1 MATQT
6 TITDYPD
13 WMKTY
18 LEDVLE
24 KSKDLYDTDEYTP
37 YGQPRIAPFTDNQKA
52 IMDTIINYE
61 GQDEGIKALKDS
73 FYTTDA
79 DGNKVLKDYD
89 FTPRETTAKTFL
101 DKDAEGNRIIDQYMN
116 PYEELVVDKLRRQTD
131 RNMALQRQKDMAG
144 AVGRGAFGGTR
155 EAAQT
160 AVGQQALLDRL
171 ANAEADLFYK
181 GYGQAADIFSKD
193 ADRSLKADSLM
204 SKLGL
209 EADKLGMLSEFN
221 RASALESLAKT
232 DQQLFA
238 DEMALKGSV
247 GDAEQKMNQA
257 SLDLAY
263 DDFLKQEQFPYQQ
276 LDFYNS
282 IVKGLT
288 PNIGAGSVTAQTKDP
303 SFLQQ
308 ALGLGI
314 NALGLYGMGG
324 GFKPGG
330 NFSFSNLF
338 S

>member
-18 LEDVLE
+18 LEDVL
-24 KSKDLYDTDEYTP
+24 KQGQDLYNEDSYTP
-37 YGQPRIAPFTDNQKA
+37 YGNQRIAGFTDNQKT
-52 IMDTIINYE
+52 IMDSIMNYD
-61 GQDEGIKALKDS
+61 GQDAGIKALKDS

-79 DGNKVLKDYD
+79 SGNKVLKDYE
-89 FTPRETTAKTFL
+89 FTPQETTAQSFL
-101 DKDAEGNRIIDQYMN
+101 DTDADGNRLIDQYMN
-116 PYEELVVDKLRRQTD
+116 PYEDLVVDKMRRQTD
-131 RNMALQRQKDMAG
+131 KNMAQQKAKDMAN
-144 AVGRGAFGGTR
+144 AVGRGAFGSSR

-160 AVGQQALLDRL
+160 AVGQQSYLDRL
-171 ANAEADLFYK
+171 ANAEADLYYK
-181 GYGQAADIFSKD
+181 GYGQAANIFSKD
-193 ADRSLKADSLM
+193 ADRKLKADSLM

-209 EADKLGMLSEFN
+209 EADKLGMLGEFN
-221 RASALESLAKT
+221 RASAMESLAKT
-232 DQQLFA
+232 DQQLFS
-238 DEMALKGSV
+238 DKMALQGSV

-263 DDFLKQEQFPYQQ
+263 DDFMKQEQFPYQQ

-288 PNIGAGSVTAQTKDP
+288 PNIGAGSVTQQSKDP

-308 ALGLGI
+308 AMGLGI

-330 NFSFSNLF
+330 FDFGNLF
-338 S
+338 GS